1 MIGDGKQKVNSR
13 NVHVHLLLRNSVC
26 VCFVG
31 YVFVKLFIGLVIMSV
46 WKLFM
51 TSNTV
56 LKLFKKVPPQALLV
70 RVKYK
75 LLLNQNVVSGLCT
88 QQDFCVSFDN
98 PAVQKYIANLRL
110 EFKTLKAEGDCCEGH
125 KKRRL
130 LEILPII
137 NIIDERNALNEN
149 IASLKELTSGQN
161 IVYV

>member
-1 MIGDGKQKVNSR
+1 MN
-13 NVHVHLLLRNSVC
+13 
-26 VCFVG
+26 
-31 YVFVKLFIGLVIMSV
+31 V
-46 WKLFM
+46 WKLFT

-75 LLLNQNVVSGLCT
+75 LLLNRNVVSGLCT

-98 PAVQKYIANLRL
+98 PAVQKYIENLRM
-110 EFKTLKAEGDCCEGH
+110 EFKTLEAEDDCYEGH

-137 NIIDERNALNEN
+137 NIVEERNALNEN
-149 IASLKELTSGQN
+149 LASLKELTSGQN
-161 IVYV
+161 IGYVLR